1 MPGIPTVFLD
11 RDGVINRSV
20 VRNGKPYPPA
30 SVDEL
35 EIIPGTV
42 NSLRRL
48 ADAGYLLL
56 GVTNQPDVARGGQT
70 REAVEA
76 INARIVAAL
85 PIREIFTCYHDNRD
99 DCPCRKPKPGL
110 ILRGAEKYRSDM
122 SRSWM
127 VGDRWKDVSA
137 GKAAGLRTVF
147 VNYNYDE
154 IYNGIPADFTI
165 EDMTALAGIILRS

>member
-35 EIIPGTV
+35 EIIPGTADA
-42 NSLRRL
+42 LRQL

-85 PIREIFTCYHDNRD
+85 PIREIFTCYHDNKD

-110 ILRGAEKYRSDM
+110 ILRSAEKYGSDM

-165 EDMTALAGIILRS
+165 EDMTELAGIILRL